1 MRRLLTIAVLFTSLI
16 LGLSC
21 ENSNHDTYLNIE
33 IDDARSCTYHEQ
45 VLEIDYSLD
54 GEAAAISATTKAE
67 WIIAIDTNE
76 QGKLKLKV
84 AVNEGTARSA
94 TVKLKAPNY
103 KSAKVDITQIAAPK
117 DASHTLMFYF
127 FGTSL
132 ARYFNSNIK
141 DVKAAIKSG
150 ALGDANRVIYL
161 YQNNSTNAYIREI
174 CYDPSSGEC
183 IEYEAERIKIDPS
196 QVTPDDIGSNI
207 AKMAANAE
215 ADRYGIVFAG
225 HGHGWIPRETL
236 TGSSGATTLNAM
248 GNVWQPAA
256 GAEVT
261 RAFGESNVMVN
272 PAEIAEGI
280 MRSGVELDYI
290 LFDACFMSNIEAVY
304 ELRDA
309 ANYII
314 ASPCEIM
321 GNGFPYHR
329 TLPYLCAENGAASDV
344 KGAAESYYKY
354 YRDEYVGSA
363 RCGSVAVYDCA
374 EVAALA
380 EATSRVVITASNT
393 YDRDTLQTYEGKSVH
408 QFYDFG
414 QWINVVAT
422 DETALDNFNTQLA
435 NTVIAKFTLPTF
447 YSAYGMYG
455 TYDIDTEVYSG
466 VTTSAPSEAYP
477 DAWRQTSWYCD
488 VWNK

>member
-1 MRRLLTIAVLFTSLI
+1 MRRLLTTAVLLISLT
-16 LGLSC
+16 LGISC
-21 ENSNHDTYLNIE
+21 ENTSQGTRLDIK

-45 VLEIDYSLD
+45 VVEIDCKLAD
-54 GEAAAISATTKAE
+54 ETTPLSATTKAE
-67 WIIAIDTNE
+67 WIVAIDTKE

-84 AVNEGTARSA
+84 AANEGNARSA
-94 TVKLKAPNY
+94 TVTLKAQGY
-103 KSAKVDITQIAAPK
+103 KSTKIDITQIAAPK
-117 DASHTLMFYF
+117 DASHALMFYF

-132 ARYFNSNIK
+132 SRYFDTNIK
-141 DVKAAIKSG
+141 DVKEAIKSG

-161 YQNNSTNAYIREI
+161 YQYNSTGAYIREV

-183 IEYEAERIKIDPS
+183 VEYEAERIKIDPS
-196 QVTPDDIGSNI
+196 QITPDDIGANI

-225 HGHGWIPRETL
+225 HGHGWIPREVL
-236 TGSSGATTLNAM
+236 NKSGATTLGVM
-248 GNVWQPAA
+248 DNVWQPAA

-280 MRSGVELDYI
+280 AKSGVELDYI

-304 ELRDA
+304 ELRES

-321 GNGFPYHR
+321 GKGFPYHR
-329 TLPYLCAENGAASDV
+329 TLPYLCANNGATSDI
-344 KGAAESYYKY
+344 KGAAESYYIF
-354 YRDEYVGSA
+354 YRDEYVGSV
-363 RCGSVAVYDCA
+363 RCGSIAAYDCA

-380 EATSRVVITASNT
+380 EATSSVIATAANI
-393 YDRDTLQTYEGKSVH
+393 YNRDTLQTYEGQSVH

-422 DETALDNFNTQLA
+422 DEVALANFNTQLA

-477 DAWRQTSWYCD
+477 DAWRQTSWYRD